1 MARTG
6 GPATSGPAAPSSAL
20 AGERAV
26 ALTVRPSA
34 PALLPLIGALGY
46 AAGRFGHSAE
56 LALPTGGAQ
65 LLVNLDGD
73 ALSSSPLRGAERRTR
88 GAAVQGPYS
97 EPAVIDPAQQ
107 RAVVWVAF
115 RPAGAYPFLTAP
127 VSEVRDQLVGLD
139 ELWGTDGAVLRERLL
154 AALSSSGPEAC
165 LREVEQVLLRQAA
178 RPLEPDP
185 AVRRAAMLLDRGTPV
200 GEVADRLGWTSRRLA
215 RNCAE
220 QLGLPPKRY
229 ARIRRF
235 QRLLGRV
242 NAGPG
247 APDWAVLAADCGYH
261 DQAHLIHEFRALAGI
276 TPTAYAPRSPL
287 ERNHV
292 PLGG

>member
-1 MARTG
+1 MARTAEEI
-6 GPATSGPAAPSSAL
+6 PVS
-20 AGERAV
+20 
-26 ALTVRPSA
+26 LTVRPSA
-34 PALLPLIGALGY
+34 PALAPLIGALGY
-46 AAGRFGHSAE
+46 VEGRFAHCAE

-73 ALSSSPLRGAERRTR
+73 TLSSSDRRTR
-88 GAAVQGPYS
+88 GAALQGPYT

-115 RPAGAYPFLTAP
+115 RPAGAYPFLTDP
-127 VSEVRDQLVGLD
+127 VSAVQGRLAGLD

-154 AALSSSGPEAC
+154 EAMAAGGPQAA
-165 LREVEQVLLRQAA
+165 LREVEAVLLRRAG

-185 AVRRAAMLLDRGTPV
+185 AVRLAAALLDRGTPV

-215 RNCAE
+215 RRCAE

-229 ARIRRF
+229 ARVRRF

-242 NAGPG
+242 NAGSG
-247 APDWAVLAADCGYH
+247 QPDWALLAAECGYH

-276 TPTAYAPRSPL
+276 TPTAYAPRSPG

-292 PLGG
+292 PLGR

>member
-1 MARTG
+1 MAPTAEET
-6 GPATSGPAAPSSAL
+6 PVS
-20 AGERAV
+20 
-26 ALTVRPSA
+26 LTVRPSA
-34 PALLPLIGALGY
+34 PALAPLVGALGY
-46 AAGRFGHSAE
+46 AEGRFAHSAE
-56 LALPTGGAQ
+56 LSLPTGGAQ

-73 ALSSSPLRGAERRTR
+73 ALGSSDRRTR
-88 GAAVQGPYS
+88 GAALQGPYTG
-97 EPAVIDPAQQ
+97 PAVIDPAQQ

-115 RPAGAYPFLTAP
+115 RPAGAYPFLSVP
-127 VSEVRDQLVGLD
+127 VSALRDRLAGLD
-139 ELWGTDGAVLRERLL
+139 ELWGADGAVLRERLL
-154 AALSSSGPEAC
+154 EAMAAGDPQAC
-165 LREVEQVLLRQAA
+165 LRELETALLRRSE
-178 RPLEPDP
+178 RPLAPDP
-185 AVRRAAMLLDRGTPV
+185 AVRYAAVLLDRGTPV

-215 RNCAE
+215 RRCAE

-229 ARIRRF
+229 ARVRRF

-247 APDWAVLAADCGYH
+247 ERDWAVLAAECGYH

>member
-1 MARTG
+1 MART
-6 GPATSGPAAPSSAL
+6 
-20 AGERAV
+20 AGESPV
-26 ALTVRPSA
+26 ALTMRPSA
-34 PALLPLIGALGY
+34 PALGAVIGAMGY
-46 AAGRFGHSAE
+46 VEGRFAHSAE

-73 ALSSSPLRGAERRTR
+73 ALSSSPLKGAPRRTG
-88 GAAVQGPYS
+88 GAALHGPYT

-107 RAVVWVAF
+107 RAVLWVAF
-115 RPAGAYPFLTAP
+115 RPAGAHPFLDVP

-139 ELWGTDGAVLRERLL
+139 DLWGTDGAVLRERLL
-154 AALSSSGPEAC
+154 EAVAAGGPRAG
-165 LREVEQVLLRQAA
+165 LRVLETALTDRAR

-185 AVRRAAMLLDRGTPV
+185 AVRLAAARLDRGTPV
-200 GEVADRLGWTSRRLA
+200 AEVADRLGWTTGRLA
-215 RNCAE
+215 RRCTE
-220 QLGLPPKRY
+220 QLGLTPKRY

-235 QRLLGRV
+235 QRLLRRV
-242 NAGPG
+242 NAGHGP
-247 APDWAVLAADCGYH
+247 PDWAVLAADCGYH

-276 TPTAYAPRSPL
+276 TPTAYAPRSPH

>member
-1 MARTG
+1 MTRTARTAR
-6 GPATSGPAAPSSAL
+6 PA
-20 AGERAV
+20 ERTPV
-26 ALTVRPSA
+26 SVTVRPSA
-34 PALLPLIGALGY
+34 AALVPLIGAMGY
-46 AAGRFGHSAE
+46 AEGRFAHSAE
-56 LALPTGGAQ
+56 LALPTGEAQ

-73 ALSSSPLRGAERRTR
+73 ALSSSPLRGAERQTR
-88 GAAVQGPYS
+88 GAAVHGPYT
-97 EPAVIDPAQQ
+97 EPALIDPAQQ
-107 RAVVWVAF
+107 RAVLWVAF
-115 RPAGAYPFLTAP
+115 RPAGAHPFLTAP
-127 VSEVRDQLVGLD
+127 VSAVRDELAGLD
-139 ELWGTDGAVLRERLL
+139 ELWGTDGTVLRERLL
-154 AALSSSGPEAC
+154 EAMAAGGPEAG
-165 LREVEQVLLRQAA
+165 LRELETALLGRAV

-185 AVRRAAMLLDRGTPV
+185 AVRLAAALLDRGTPV
-200 GEVADRLGWTSRRLA
+200 GEVADRLGWSAGRLA
-215 RNCAE
+215 RRCGE

-242 NAGPG
+242 NAGHG
-247 APDWAVLAADCGYH
+247 APDWAALAADCGYH

>member
-1 MARTG
+1 MTRPAR
-6 GPATSGPAAPSSAL
+6 PATAAEQAPAQ
-20 AGERAV
+20 
-26 ALTVRPSA
+26 LTVRPSA
-34 PALLPLIGALGY
+34 AAMAPLIGAMGY
-46 AAGRFGHSAE
+46 AEVRSAHTAE

-73 ALSSSPLRGAERRTR
+73 ALSSSPLRGPDRRTG
-88 GAAVQGPYS
+88 GAAVHGPYTQ
-97 EPAVIDPAQQ
+97 PALIDPAQQ

-115 RPAGAYPFLTAP
+115 RPAGAHPFLTVPLSA
-127 VSEVRDQLVGLD
+127 VRDDLVGLD
-139 ELWGTDGAVLRERLL
+139 ELWGSDGAVLRERLL
-154 AALSSSGPEAC
+154 EAMAAGGPRAGLRELEAALLA
-165 LREVEQVLLRQAA
+165 RVR

-185 AVRRAAMLLDRGTPV
+185 AVRRAAALLDRGTPV
-200 GEVADRLGWTSRRLA
+200 AEVADRLGWTTRRLT
-215 RNCAE
+215 RRCTE

-229 ARIRRF
+229 ARLRRF

-242 NAGPG
+242 NAGPQP
-247 APDWAVLAADCGYH
+247 PDWAALAADCGYH

-292 PLGG
+292 PLDG

>member
-1 MARTG
+1 MTRPAR
-6 GPATSGPAAPSSAL
+6 PARPASA
-20 AGERAV
+20 AERTPV
-26 ALTVRPSA
+26 SLTVRPSA
-34 PALLPLIGALGY
+34 AALAPLIGAMGY
-46 AAGRFGHSAE
+46 AEVRPAHTAE

-73 ALSSSPLRGAERRTR
+73 ALSSSPLRGPDRRTG
-88 GAAVQGPYS
+88 GAAVHGPFTQ
-97 EPAVIDPAQQ
+97 PALIDPAQQ

-115 RPAGAYPFLTAP
+115 RPAGVHPFLTVP
-127 VSEVRDQLVGLD
+127 VSAVRDDLVGLD

-154 AALSSSGPEAC
+154 EAMAAGGPRAGLRELEAALPA
-165 LREVEQVLLRQAA
+165 RAR

-185 AVRRAAMLLDRGTPV
+185 AVRRAAVLLDRGTPV
-200 GEVADRLGWTSRRLA
+200 AEVADRLGWTARRLA
-215 RNCAE
+215 RRCTD

-229 ARIRRF
+229 ARLRRF

-242 NAGPG
+242 NAGPQP
-247 APDWAVLAADCGYH
+247 PDWAALAADCGYH

-292 PLGG
+292 PLDG

>member
-1 MARTG
+1 MARTAEEI
-6 GPATSGPAAPSSAL
+6 PVS
-20 AGERAV
+20 
-26 ALTVRPSA
+26 LTVRPSA
-34 PALLPLIGALGY
+34 PALAPLIGALGC
-46 AAGRFGHSAE
+46 AEGRFAHSAE
-56 LALPTGGAQ
+56 LSLPTGGAQ

-73 ALSSSPLRGAERRTR
+73 ALGTSDRRTR
-88 GAAVQGPYS
+88 GAALQGPYT

-115 RPAGAYPFLTAP
+115 RPAGAYPFIPTP
-127 VSEVRDQLVGLD
+127 VSAVRDRLVGLD

-154 AALSSSGPEAC
+154 EVMATGGPHAC
-165 LREVEQVLLRQAA
+165 LRELETALLRRAA

-185 AVRRAAMLLDRGTPV
+185 AVRLAAVLLDRGTPV
-200 GEVADRLGWTSRRLA
+200 GEVADRLGWTTGRLA
-215 RNCAE
+215 RRCAE

-229 ARIRRF
+229 ARVRRF

-247 APDWAVLAADCGYH
+247 EPDWAVLAADCGYH

>member
-1 MARTG
+1 MARTAEEI
-6 GPATSGPAAPSSAL
+6 PVS
-20 AGERAV
+20 
-26 ALTVRPSA
+26 LTVRPSA
-34 PALLPLIGALGY
+34 PALAPLIGALGY
-46 AAGRFGHSAE
+46 VEGRFAHSAE

-73 ALSSSPLRGAERRTR
+73 TLSSSDRRTR
-88 GAAVQGPYS
+88 GAALQGPYT

-127 VSEVRDQLVGLD
+127 VSAVQGRLAGLD
-139 ELWGTDGAVLRERLL
+139 ELWGTDGAVLRERMLEAM
-154 AALSSSGPEAC
+154 AAGGPQAA
-165 LREVEQVLLRQAA
+165 LREVEAVLLRRAG

-185 AVRRAAMLLDRGTPV
+185 AVRLAAALLDRGTPV

-215 RNCAE
+215 RSCAE

-229 ARIRRF
+229 ARVRRF

-242 NAGPG
+242 NAGSG
-247 APDWAVLAADCGYH
+247 RPDWALLAAECGYH

-276 TPTAYAPRSPL
+276 TPTAYRPRSPG

>member
-1 MARTG
+1 MARTAQES
-6 GPATSGPAAPSSAL
+6 PVS
-20 AGERAV
+20 
-26 ALTVRPSA
+26 LTVRPSA
-34 PALLPLIGALGY
+34 PALAPLIGALGY
-46 AAGRFGHSAE
+46 VEGRFTHSAE
-56 LALPTGGAQ
+56 LSLPTGGAQ

-73 ALSSSPLRGAERRTR
+73 ALGSSDRRTR
-88 GAAVQGPYS
+88 GAALQGPYT

-115 RPAGAYPFLTAP
+115 RPAGAYPFLTVP
-127 VSEVRDQLVGLD
+127 VSAVRDRLAGLD

-154 AALSSSGPEAC
+154 EAMSAGGPRAC
-165 LREVEQVLLRQAA
+165 LRELETALLRRAE

-185 AVRRAAMLLDRGTPV
+185 AVRLAVVLLDSGTPV
-200 GEVADRLGWTSRRLA
+200 GEVADRLGWTSGRLA
-215 RNCAE
+215 RRCTE

-229 ARIRRF
+229 ARVRRF
-235 QRLLGRV
+235 QRLLSRV
-242 NAGPG
+242 NAGSG
-247 APDWAVLAADCGYH
+247 KPDWAVLAAECGYH